1 MFSVNLL
8 YLFRD
13 ISVMFFC
20 VFSGSASKASGA
32 AAGDG
37 YFFREFCS
45 GFFWYLFR
53 VFSGSALQASGAAER
68 SGDEAAEPAGG
79 RERDSDKGREQQ
91 RHPT

>member
-37 YFFREFCS
+37 YFFPGILF
-45 GFFWYLFR
+45 GFFLVLVSR
-53 VFSGSALQASGAAER
+53 VFWECFTSIRSSRKVRGRSSRAS
-68 SGDEAAEPAGG
+68 G
-79 RERDSDKGREQQ
+79 RERARQ
-91 RHPT
+91 